1 MDVFQAVASRRDERR
16 YAPDRKLAPDLVER
30 ILDAGRL
37 VGSARNRQPWRFVL
51 VESSDTVDAL
61 AETVFEPKN
70 VTSAALVVAI
80 VTAGGKGALD
90 VGRAAQN
97 MMLTAWNEGVLSTPN
112 GIADGERAAAALGRP
127 DEDEPVIVIS
137 FGYPQT
143 PRNPTSRSAEQ
154 WSQRADRKPL
164 EEIVERR

>member
-1 MDVFQAVASRRDERR
+1 MEVFEAVASRRDERR
-16 YAPDRKLAPDLVER
+16 YAPGRELAPELVER

-37 VGSARNRQPWRFVL
+37 AGSARNRQPWRFVV
-51 VESSDTVDAL
+51 VEGTDTLAAL
-61 AETVFEPKN
+61 GEAVFVPKN

-97 MMLTAWNEGVLSTPN
+97 MMLTAWGEGVLSTPN
-112 GIADGERAAAALGRP
+112 GIADGERAASALGRS
-127 DEDEPVIVIS
+127 DEEEPVIVIS

-143 PRNPTSRSAEQ
+143 ARNPAARSAEE
-154 WSQRADRKPL
+154 WSQRADRKPIG
-164 EEIVERR
+164 EIVERR